1 MKEDKSKRC
10 KKFPNCDG
18 CTDQSCSRWDPDLV
32 DVDFHCEGLSNTPDA
47 LPDAIDFESKPIIK
61 RCSKCGRRID
71 REGKV
76 PCSVWFDGLCEDCE
90 PKE

>member
-32 DVDFHCEGLSNTPDA
+32 DVDFHEEG
-47 LPDAIDFESKPIIK
+47 
-61 RCSKCGRRID
+61 
-71 REGKV
+71 
-76 PCSVWFDGLCEDCE
+76 
-90 PKE
+90 